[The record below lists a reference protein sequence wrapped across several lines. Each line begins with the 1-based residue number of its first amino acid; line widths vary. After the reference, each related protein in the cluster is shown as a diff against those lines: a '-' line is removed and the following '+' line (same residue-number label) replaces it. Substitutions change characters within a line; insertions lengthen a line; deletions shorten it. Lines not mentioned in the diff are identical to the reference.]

1 MCGNGVLI
9 GMGLMLL
16 IRKQIP
22 PARQQVRTALFVVAV
37 GATLLVIVVLPIA
50 SSITRTVTTIMTG
63 FVWLLSFSSLRFIEL
78 SNSIGF
84 KPAAMVYKI

>member
-22 PARQQVRTALFVVAV
+22 PARQQVRAAFFVVAV
-37 GATLLVIVVLPIA
+37 VTTVLVFVVLPFA
-50 SSITRTVTTIMTG
+50 TTITRTISTLVTG

-84 KPAAMVYKI
+84 KPAVMVYKI